1 MTLHERLKDVVASSE
16 KYHIICDIINRQF
29 NTNFSSAFIQQ
40 QIEFFSSSELFRSY
54 LMFSVDIEQ
63 LITDYQKLTNYSIM
77 FTKIEPM
84 SRKCIICS
92 DNDDV
97 LPIYQLSKTFIF
109 YENMLEQC
117 VTLYSYCK
125 RCKWSFYPNSYSHDV
140 TRKHCVQRQQVMNT
154 NTFHF
159 GGECVYSH
167 RIFLSFS
174 SALLAMRASYHGFVK
189 HYNSIVL
196 NKTAFREK
204 RLDEKNFQINWIVYT
219 VLKLLFLWSDKDIVV
234 IPYSLYDKEEVN
246 AFFDRHKDEL
256 YRAFVKHWSDHAAH
270 KSPNCTTGCTDIM
283 IVDGHQK
290 TARIT
295 CIFNNCY
302 DNTIEELGPV
312 LVGCPKSVSKHSKTD
327 SNGLCEKHIKVV
339 DSIGNS
345 AMRFDPLY
353 DVTDEDCNVK
363 RNELLDNKNRSAT
376 YGFLISFYSCGI
388 VAGFDESIRSESPR
402 RVLRHFI
409 RIGKISKHPSG
420 IMYDNACSIKLYMMA
435 RYGTDYFK
443 STPISD
449 HLYHNVHFVIECFH
463 EQNQTRHMC
472 KNEMRASHPSHMSM
486 FDQINSQ
493 IAEQTF
499 SIIAQYKMH
508 WSNYSYPKSYINFIL
523 FFHLYNCDASK
534 TLF

>member
-1 MTLHERLKDVVASSE
+1 MNILNDTYLEFKNDIFFTKLIKQAPIYTIMTLHERLKDVVASSE

-54 LMFSVDIEQ
+54 LMFSIDIEQ

-109 YENMLEQC
+109 YENILEQC

-140 TRKHCVQRQQVMNT
+140 TRKHCVQRQQFMNA

-189 HYNSIVL
+189 HYNTIVI

-204 RLDEKNFQINWIVYT
+204 KLDEKNFQINWIVYT

-270 KSPNCTTGCTDIM
+270 KSPNCITGCTDIM

-295 CIFNNCY
+295 CKFNNYY

-345 AMRFDPLY
+345 AMRFDPSD

-363 RNELLDNKNRSAT
+363 RNELLDNKNRSTT

-409 RIGKISKHPSG
+409 RI
-420 IMYDNACSIKLYMMA
+420 
-435 RYGTDYFK
+435 
-443 STPISD
+443 
-449 HLYHNVHFVIECFH
+449 
-463 EQNQTRHMC
+463 
-472 KNEMRASHPSHMSM
+472 
-486 FDQINSQ
+486 
-493 IAEQTF
+493 
-499 SIIAQYKMH
+499 
-508 WSNYSYPKSYINFIL
+508 
-523 FFHLYNCDASK
+523 
-534 TLF
+534 